1 MATRSH
7 KAPGA
12 ASGLP
17 RIVLLDADVFFA
29 PRMRDLFMY
38 LREQELIHL
47 HWTRPIEKEWARNV
61 VAKQGASRDAIEN
74 CLRGMREA
82 VEDWEVDGFERYEA
96 TFEAVDEK
104 DRHVAAAA
112 FKLSKEE
119 WPGRPVAL
127 VTENVKDFP
136 QHAFKGT
143 QVTRYSM
150 SAYLDLLYEEDP
162 ETVLKVV
169 EVSRKK
175 LKAPKLSRPEY
186 VAVLAKNGCVGL
198 AAELARLWR
207 VPCPVFL

>member
-1 MATRSH
+1 MPFRTAY
-7 KAPGA
+7 G
-12 ASGLP
+12 
-17 RIVLLDADVFFA
+17 
-29 PRMRDLFMY
+29 
-38 LREQELIHL
+38 
-47 HWTRPIEKEWARNV
+47 
-61 VAKQGASRDAIEN
+61 
-74 CLRGMREA
+74 GMREA

-96 TFEAVDEK
+96 HFEAVDEK

-127 VTENVKDFP
+127 VTKNVKDFP

-162 ETVLKVV
+162 ETALTVV

-175 LKAPKLSRPEY
+175 LKAPKLSQPEY
-186 VAVLAKNGCVGL
+186 VAVLVKNGCVGL

-207 VPCPVFL
+207 VPCPVLTAQGTLTYGDGKAKKKETKLAK